1 MKNPFGGKRSILLA
15 LACLVAG
22 VVIAAVLVLNRQAPS
37 HGAESPALRGLR
49 VIVVERIPF
58 RFEARG
64 HGTSRAAEYWQAT
77 ANVAGRVVE
86 RHPEL
91 ESGKLLREG
100 ELLLALDPSR
110 YRLAIAE
117 AVALMASLSADLQR
131 LEKEEQNTSRLL
143 QLERESLAL
152 SEQELSRME
161 SLVERGSIS
170 RSQRDQQLRA
180 TVAQRMAVAT
190 LENALA
196 LVPARR
202 SRLQA
207 ERERA
212 ETRLGQANEDLA
224 DTRFVAPYDLRI
236 DGVDIELH
244 QQVAAGQKLFRG
256 DSIAAA
262 EIEAHIPLPMLRR
275 LMGSVLRPGAALSEV
290 MDINERLDFAAIDA
304 EARLAGLTD
313 VRWPARV
320 TRVASG
326 LDPQTR
332 SVRVVVTV
340 DRPYDNVAP
349 PARPALQP
357 GMYLQ
362 VLLSAPAREN
372 LLVVPAATVHDD
384 EIYIAAEDDRLER
397 RQVSVAFRQGDL
409 AVIGEGLSPG
419 ERVIVDDPVPAL
431 DGMPIQP
438 VRDEAMEEWMRTRAG
453 GRGRT
458 P

>member
-1 MKNPFGGKRSILLA
+1 MKNPFSGKRSFLLVVA
-15 LACLVAG
+15 SLAAG
-22 VVIAAVLVLNRQAPS
+22 VVIAAVLVLNRQAPL
-37 HGAESPALRGLR
+37 HGAGPPELLELS
-49 VIVVERIPF
+49 VIVAERLPF
-58 RFEARG
+58 RIEARG
-64 HGTSRAAEYWQAT
+64 HGISRVAEYWQAT
-77 ANVAGRVVE
+77 ANVPGRVVE

-91 ESGKLLREG
+91 ESGMLMREG

-117 AVALMASLSADLQR
+117 AEAQMASLSADLER

-143 QLERESLAL
+143 ELERESLAL
-152 SEQELSRME
+152 SEQELSRIE
-161 SLVERGSIS
+161 RLVEQGSIS
-170 RSQRDQQLRA
+170 RSRRDEQVRA
-180 TVAQRMAVAT
+180 TVAQRRAVAT
-190 LENALA
+190 LENELA

-202 SRLQA
+202 NRLQA
-207 ERERA
+207 ELARA

-236 DGVDIELH
+236 EAVDVELH

-256 DSIAAA
+256 DGIAAA

-275 LMGSVLRPGAALSEV
+275 LMGSVLRPDAAMSEV
-290 MDINERLDFAAIDA
+290 MDIGERLDFTAIDA

-332 SVRVVVTV
+332 SVRVVVAV
-340 DRPYDNVAP
+340 DGPYENVAP

-362 VLLSAPAREN
+362 VLLDAPAREN
-372 LLVVPAATVHDD
+372 LLVVPAAAVHDG
-384 EIYIAAEDDRLER
+384 EICIAAEDDRLER

-409 AVIGEGLSPG
+409 AVIGQGLSPG

-431 DGMPIQP
+431 DGMSIQP
-438 VRDEAMEEWMRTRAG
+438 ARDETMEEWIRTRARG
-453 GRGRT
+453 GT

>member
-1 MKNPFGGKRSILLA
+1 MKNPFAGKRQFIV
-15 LACLVAG
+15 VAASVTAG
-22 VVIAAVLVLNRQAPS
+22 IVIAAALVINRQAPT
-37 HGAESPALRGLR
+37 HGAEREAARELR
-49 VIVVERIPF
+49 IVVAERVPF

-64 HGTSRAAEYWQAT
+64 HGVSRAAEYWQAT
-77 ANVAGRVVE
+77 ANVPGRVVE
-86 RHPEL
+86 RHPDL
-91 ESGKLLREG
+91 ESGAMVQEG
-100 ELLLALDPSR
+100 ELLVALDPSR

-117 AVALMASLSADLQR
+117 AEAQLASLSADLER
-131 LEKEEQNTSRLL
+131 LDKEQQNTSRLL
-143 QLERESLAL
+143 ELERESLAL
-152 SEQELSRME
+152 SEQELSRIE
-161 SLVERGSIS
+161 RLVEQGSIS
-170 RSQRDQQLRA
+170 RSRRDEQVRA
-180 TVAQRMAVAT
+180 TVAQRKAVAT
-190 LENALA
+190 LENELA

-202 SRLQA
+202 NRLRA
-207 ERERA
+207 ELARA
-212 ETRLGQANEDLA
+212 ETRLGQANEDLV

-275 LMGSVLRPGAALSEV
+275 LMGSVLRPDASAPEV
-290 MDINERLDFAAIDA
+290 MDIGERLDFAAINA
-304 EARLAGLTD
+304 EARLAGLAD

-362 VLLSAPAREN
+362 VLLSAPAGEN
-372 LLVVPAATVHDD
+372 LLVVPAAAVHDD
-384 EIYIAAEDDRLER
+384 EIYIATEDDRLER
-397 RQVSVAFRQGDL
+397 RRVSVAFRQGDL
-409 AVIGEGLSPG
+409 AVVGGGLSPG
-419 ERVIVDDPVPAL
+419 ERIIVDDPVPAL
-431 DGMPIQP
+431 DGMAIRP
-438 VRDEAMEEWMRTRAG
+438 VRDQAMEDWIRNRAG
-453 GRGRT
+453 GRAQ
-458 P
+458 